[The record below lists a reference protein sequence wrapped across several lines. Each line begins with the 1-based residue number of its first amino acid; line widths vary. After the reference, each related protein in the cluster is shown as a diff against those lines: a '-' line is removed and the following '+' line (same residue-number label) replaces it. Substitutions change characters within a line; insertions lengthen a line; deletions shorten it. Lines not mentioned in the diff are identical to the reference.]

1 MDFAVKFC
9 RFYNALHLEY
19 GEQPPFIYH
28 YTSSGAAQSIISK
41 GQIRFTDRYYL
52 NDASEG
58 RYVLDLCSDNI
69 EALLPDISFRK
80 HIEKEIAIR
89 KEKIQ

>member
-58 RYVLDLCSDNI
+58 RYVLDSETHFSDN
-69 EALLPDISFRK
+69 
-80 HIEKEIAIR
+80 
-89 KEKIQ
+89 